1 MARRL
6 RLRDAGM
13 TLLEMLVVL
22 VLVGMLV
29 TVAFDGLSRL
39 FDLRQRL
46 GAWIDLAGDNAIT
59 SSWLRD
65 SLAGSV
71 PEYDNGPYPF
81 RGGERSLTGLTIA
94 GLRTRAGVPVPYEWR
109 LAVDPQ
115 GSGSVLEYRDITDLN
130 YSVYWRWQGDP
141 GRFTYFADDGKSYP
155 TWPPTGLT
163 LPTGVTIP
171 QLPAAIQVDFG
182 GPPLG
187 RLTVYAGIV
196 TMRDADKLISPLGTP
211 IQ

>member
-1 MARRL
+1 
-6 RLRDAGM
+6 M
-13 TLLEMLVVL
+13 TLLEVLVVL

-29 TVAFDGLSRL
+29 TVSFEGLSRL

-59 SSWLRD
+59 TTWLRD
-65 SLAGSV
+65 SMASTV
-71 PEYDNGPYPF
+71 PEYENGPYPF
-81 RGGERSLTGLTIA
+81 KGGEQSLTGLTLA
-94 GLRTRAGVPVPYEWR
+94 GLRTRPGIPVPYEWR
-109 LAVDPQ
+109 LAADPQ
-115 GSGSVLEYRDITDLN
+115 GRGSVLEYRDGTDLR
-130 YSVYWRWQGDP
+130 YSVYWRWDGDP
-141 GRFTYFADDGKSYP
+141 GRFTYFAEDGKSYP

-163 LPTGVTIP
+163 LGTGAVIP
-171 QLPAAIQVDFG
+171 QLPLAIQVDFG

-187 RLTVYAGIV
+187 RLTVFAGVI

>member
-1 MARRL
+1 MKRVRSVA
-6 RLRDAGM
+6 DAGM

-22 VLVGMLV
+22 ILVAMLV
-29 TVAFDGLSRL
+29 TVSFEGLSRL

-59 SSWLRD
+59 TTWLRD
-65 SLAGSV
+65 SLASSV
-71 PEYDNGPYPF
+71 PEYETGPVPF

-94 GLRTRAGVPVPYEWR
+94 GLRTRPGIPVAFEWR
-109 LAVDPQ
+109 LGPDPQ
-115 GSGSVLEYRDITDLN
+115 GRGSVLEYRDGTDLR
-130 YSVYWRWQGDP
+130 YSVYWRWDGEP
-141 GRFTYFADDGKSYP
+141 GRFTYFAEDGKSYP
-155 TWPPTGLT
+155 TWPPTGIT
-163 LPTGVTIP
+163 LATGVVIP

-187 RLTVYAGIV
+187 RLTVYAGILA
-196 TMRDADKLISPLGTP
+196 MRDADKLISPLGTP

>member
-1 MARRL
+1 
-6 RLRDAGM
+6 M

-29 TVAFDGLSRL
+29 TVSFDGLSRL

-59 SSWLRD
+59 TTWLRD
-65 SLAGSV
+65 SMASTV
-71 PEYDNGPYPF
+71 PEYENGPFPF
-81 RGGERSLTGLTIA
+81 RGGERALTGLTLA
-94 GLRTRAGVPVPYEWR
+94 GLRTRPGIPVPYEWR
-109 LAVDPQ
+109 LAPDSQ
-115 GSGSVLEYRDITDLN
+115 GRGSVLEYRDGTDLR
-130 YSVYWRWQGDP
+130 YSVYWRWDGEP
-141 GRFTYFADDGKSYP
+141 GRFTYFAEDGKSYP

-163 LPTGVTIP
+163 LGTGVVIP

-187 RLTVYAGIV
+187 RLTVYAGVI
-196 TMRDADKLISPLGTP
+196 TMRDADKLISPMGTP